1 MSDRILTLRVA
12 RIERLTDAVS
22 QFDLV
27 SAHGMRLPA
36 PVAGS
41 HVDLYLP
48 GGFQRSYSI
57 AEAPHRAGWRVDA
70 DGRATVARYRL
81 GIQRDRASRGGSVSA
96 HERLRV
102 GDLVPVSSPRCAFPL
117 PPGDGPLLLLAAGI
131 GITPLLAMAQQALHD
146 GRRVALH
153 AFARR
158 AEDLPFAAT
167 LAEPALAAVTVTHF
181 DDRLAAAG
189 RGPRDVLAGLI
200 GQAPPPVLQ
209 GAGLHASGDA
219 CDLAFC
225 GPDGFMTT
233 VRALAAAH
241 PRIWPAERLHAEY
254 FAAPGGASEAD
265 SASGEAFR
273 IRLARQGVELE
284 VAPDQSAVQAL
295 HELGIEIPV
304 SCQQGV
310 CGTCVVG
317 WDGVEGAARPLHRD
331 HCLTPAERGRRVA
344 LCCARATPTDR
355 VLVLD
360 L

>member
-27 SAHGMRLPA
+27 SAHGERLPA
-36 PVAGS
+36 PVAGA

-57 AEAPHRAGWRVDA
+57 AEAPHRAGLRQEP
-70 DGRATVARYRL
+70 DGRFTVTRYRL
-81 GIQRDRASRGGSVSA
+81 GIQRDRASRGGSVAA
-96 HERLRV
+96 HERLLE
-102 GDLVPVSSPRCAFPL
+102 GDLLPVGSPRCAFPL
-117 PPGDGPLLLLAAGI
+117 PPGDGPLLLLAGGI
-131 GITPLLAMAQQALHD
+131 GITPLLAMAQQAVHE
-146 GRRVALH
+146 GRPVALH

-167 LAEPALAAVTVTHF
+167 LAEPDLAAITVTHF

-189 RGPRDVLAGLI
+189 RSPRDVLAGLI
-200 GQAPPPVLQ
+200 GGVSSTEAHGAAARP
-209 GAGLHASGDA
+209 GAGG
-219 CDLAFC
+219 DLAFC
-225 GPDGFMTT
+225 GPAGFMTT

-241 PRIWPAERLHAEY
+241 PQRWPAERLHAEY
-254 FAAPGGASEAD
+254 FAAPGGP
-265 SASGEAFR
+265 SAGDGPVGEAFR

-284 VAPDQSAVQAL
+284 VGADQSAVQAL

-317 WDGVEGAARPLHRD
+317 WQDLEGAAQPVHRD
-331 HCLTPAERGRRVA
+331 HCLPPAERGRRVA
-344 LCCARATPTDR
+344 LCCARAVPADR